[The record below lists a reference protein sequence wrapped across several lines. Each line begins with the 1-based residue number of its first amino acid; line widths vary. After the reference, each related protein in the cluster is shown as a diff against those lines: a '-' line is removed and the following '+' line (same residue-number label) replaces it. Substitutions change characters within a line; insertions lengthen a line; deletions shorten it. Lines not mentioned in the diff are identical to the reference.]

1 MLVCCQVDMRKPTLM
16 KDAKKKATFYLS
28 EDVLRAAK
36 VRAARTDQR
45 DSEVVE
51 KALRGYLGFDI
62 LERVWSRSDLGEKEA
77 MALAVSE
84 IHAARGRKRAARRP

>member
-1 MLVCCQVDMRKPTLM
+1 MPSAKRKVTYYI
-16 KDAKKKATFYLS
+16 A

-45 DSEVVE
+45 DSDVVE
-51 KALRGYLGFDI
+51 RALRGYLGFDVV
-62 LERVWSRSDLGEKEA
+62 EQVWARSQLTEKDA

-84 IHAARGRKRAARRP
+84 THAARRRKRAARRP